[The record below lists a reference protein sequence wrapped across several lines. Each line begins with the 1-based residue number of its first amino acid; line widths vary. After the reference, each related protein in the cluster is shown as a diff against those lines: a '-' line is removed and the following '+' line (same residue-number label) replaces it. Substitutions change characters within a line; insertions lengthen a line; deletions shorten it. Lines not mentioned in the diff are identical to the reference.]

1 MENLTPAMKQYME
14 IKNENKDCLILF
26 RMGDFYETFF
36 DDAKTIA
43 RELEI
48 TLTKRGKTP
57 SGAKIPLAGVPY
69 HSIDTYLPRLVKKGY
84 KVAIVEQ
91 LEDPKLAK
99 GVVKRG
105 LVRIVSPGTL
115 MDTAS
120 TLKSNNFIMGLSIS
134 ENRFGASFADI
145 STGEFI
151 VTELSDFDEVI
162 NEITKFSPK
171 EILIPSSYEESGYAK
186 RLSDNAIFMN
196 PYSDVNFYFD
206 NAEKTLQEHFKVSS
220 LDSFGLMNKDL
231 AVSSSGALLSYIIET
246 QRTAL
251 SYINKVR
258 LYSNKD
264 HMNLDKT
271 TIKNLELVK
280 SIADDSVKG
289 SLLGVLDKTV
299 TSMGA
304 RKLKNHLLSPLID
317 IDKIQERLDSVEEL
331 AAHEFI
337 RGDIKDCLKNISDV
351 ERLISRINY
360 GNANPRDLVSLK
372 ESLKIIPN
380 IVSSL
385 EKTKTELL
393 KKLRSIPLL
402 ENVVELIERSIKDE
416 PPAVL
421 FDGGFIRRGYN
432 EDLDSLR
439 EMTSNAKVFIKD
451 LEAEEREKTGIRS
464 LKIRY
469 NKIFGYFIEVTHKNI
484 SQVPENYVKK
494 QTLVN
499 CERFIT
505 QELKEKESLILG
517 ATEKM
522 IALEQKLFSEIIAEI
537 IMSTEEIQ
545 KIANIIAQLDVLQS
559 LSESAVKNRYSKPV
573 INSGYD
579 INLIGSRHPV
589 IEEIVDFVPNDI
601 LITEKNRTM
610 IITGPNMA
618 GKSVTMRQ
626 VCLTVLLAQMGSFVP
641 AEFAEIGIVDRIFS
655 RVGASDDVM
664 RGQSTFMVEMSET
677 AQILNNATN
686 KSLIILDE
694 IGRGTSTFDGVA
706 LAWSVAEHIN
716 LKIRAK
722 TMFATHYHVLNELEK
737 EMPGVKNYNL
747 LVSEEAG
754 NIVFLRKLAEG
765 GTDKS
770 YGVHV
775 AKLAGIP
782 EEVIRR
788 SKEIQAKLQKEDEIA
803 ERIVVEKKVD
813 VEKEKESEK
822 SSIEKKSEE
831 KNIIREKVE
840 KFTKVKQQRLDELF

>member
-1 MENLTPAMKQYME
+1 MKQYME